1 MEAYKGFE
9 VWETGEFLKKVGGAV
24 TKWSVFLE
32 SVKMQNAIFHW
43 VYKSHLSRKAEVERT
58 EVWLS

>member
-1 MEAYKGFE
+1 M
-9 VWETGEFLKKVGGAV
+9 KKVGGAV

-43 VYKSHLSRKAEVERT
+43 VYKSHLSRKAKAERT